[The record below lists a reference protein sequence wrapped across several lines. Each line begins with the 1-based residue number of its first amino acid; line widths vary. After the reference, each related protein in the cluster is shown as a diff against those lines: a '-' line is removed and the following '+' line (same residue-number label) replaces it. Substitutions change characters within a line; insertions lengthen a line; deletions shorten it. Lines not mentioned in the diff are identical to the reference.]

1 MLNILMNCDQEKIC
15 KLKEEVTA
23 KPLLPGEMCRHVL
36 TVFTA
41 LPTTHTRRPR
51 NLRQPPP
58 FLVTVF
64 TATLRATLYN
74 MEN

>member
-1 MLNILMNCDQEKIC
+1 MNCDQEKIC

-23 KPLLPGEMCRHVL
+23 KPLLRGEMCRHFF

-51 NLRQPPP
+51 NLHEPP